1 MGNLDAA
8 LKRYYRGIR
17 NELPCSRKM
26 RNQILQQIRE
36 NVTLFL
42 EQNPSADFDAVQNH
56 FGTAQEIASSYIE
69 DQNAHALLRR
79 MRIKKKVVAIIAGA
93 MALALAIWMLAV
105 AWAIIDQQHTDD
117 GHITVVSGKE

>member
-8 LKRYYRGIR
+8 LKRYYRDIR

-42 EQNPSADFDAVQNH
+42 EQNPSADFDAVQNR

-69 DQNAHALLRR
+69 DQNAPALLRR
-79 MRIKKKVVAIIAGA
+79 MRIKKRVIAIIAGA
-93 MALALAIWMLAV
+93 MALVLAIWMFAV
-105 AWAIIDQQHTDD
+105 AWAVIGEQRADG
-117 GHITVVSGKE
+117 GHIIVESGEE